1 MPLGI
6 PIPDIGAISKH
17 FSDKC
22 FDALQENIRITL
34 EKLASPADLF
44 NFEIS
49 GALVDATKSVLSG
62 GLDAFHDDF
71 VKETAIRAAGSA
83 IEGVGALYPD
93 LYENIN
99 KSLNTVFNIINF
111 AYLAQNNM
119 ILFMM
124 KIVARNIINQ
134 IESKESRIDKLKDLL
149 TQLYNIMLTARNGDP
164 IYDEYLAQLKAALAE
179 LISAR
184 ANVQLVKST
193 LQSSNIYL
201 SQRYDTAKSQVSSAL
216 SKVRPTNTNPLIS
229 PFLQDGGE
237 VSTDGTLGGAVAG
250 AAEAATRPYAQAGAF
265 LLDTAGVPNSKEQFE
280 NLMQIP
286 AITGEIINTMRDY
299 AGTVSS
305 INGMLS
311 AFYVGIAGLETAF
324 YDSLSKYAQEHLQRI
339 LNDMDSVQRSMG
351 AVLNVRS
358 PNPTKVMTKAFEWT
372 IKLSQTLSLMKILP
386 SAALSKANI
395 AAGEI
400 GMYENTIALLK
411 KLDNVS
417 ADGATLFAE
426 DAKENV
432 GLLEQQLLPLLL
444 RANAQMVTL
453 TIQDSV
459 LALNKT
465 LITRMAITKNRDTQ
479 IKTILQA
486 FVDYPLA
493 YETELA
499 KAIEGANAIL
509 KKAGLNRAADL
520 LATGDLSAFFE
531 MNAKTASYVGAAL
544 NAMAFL
550 KDCFDTEEERAKHNG
565 IQSELESD
573 MDLLNIQ
580 VGFNLDLRFF
590 QNLEECL
597 RVEGL
602 VKMFDIEEYLCG
614 LAESA
619 GLGKAFDAINDVVR
633 F

>member
-6 PIPDIGAISKH
+6 PIPDIGALSKH

-22 FDALQENIRITL
+22 FDALQENIRIVL

-44 NFEIS
+44 TFDIS
-49 GALVDATKSVLSG
+49 GALVDSTKSILSG

-71 VKETAIRAAGSA
+71 VQQTAIRAAGSA
-83 IEGVGALYPD
+83 IEGASALYPD
-93 LYENIN
+93 LYENIT

-134 IESKESRIDKLKDLL
+134 IESKESRIDKLIDLL

-164 IYDEYLAQLKAALAE
+164 IYEEYLAQLRSALTDI
-179 LISAR
+179 ISAR

-229 PFLQDGGE
+229 PFLQGG
-237 VSTDGTLGGAVAG
+237 SASSDGTIGGTVAG
-250 AAEAATRPYAQAGAF
+250 VAESVTRPYAQAGAF
-265 LLDTAGVPNSKEQFE
+265 LLGTAGIPNSKEQFE
-280 NLMQIP
+280 NLIQIP

-299 AGTVSS
+299 SGIVSS

-311 AFYVGIAGLETAF
+311 AFYLGIAGLETAF
-324 YDSLSKYAQEHLQRI
+324 YNSLSRYAQEHLQRI
-339 LNDMDSVQRSMG
+339 LNDLDSVQRSMNS
-351 AVLNVRS
+351 VLNVRS

-411 KLDNVS
+411 RLDNITLE
-417 ADGATLFAE
+417 GATLFAE

-444 RANAQMVTL
+444 KANAQMVTL

-465 LITRMAITKNRDTQ
+465 LINRMKVTKNRDQ
-479 IKTILQA
+479 EIKTILQA

-493 YETELA
+493 YETELQ
-499 KAIEGANAIL
+499 KAIDGANSVL
-509 KKAGLNRAADL
+509 RKAGLDRAADL

-619 GLGKAFDAINDVVR
+619 GLGKAFDALNDVVR